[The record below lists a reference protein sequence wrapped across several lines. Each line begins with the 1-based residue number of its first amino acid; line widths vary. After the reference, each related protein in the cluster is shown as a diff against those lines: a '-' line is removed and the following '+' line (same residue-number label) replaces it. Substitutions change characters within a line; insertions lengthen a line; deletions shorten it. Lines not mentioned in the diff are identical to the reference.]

1 MFNWGDIAAQRE
13 RYGDLVREVEHDRL
27 VRQLLA
33 RHEAGARFYHRLLA
47 WLGHVLIAAGKHLQG
62 RYGNAAPISKPLAS
76 LGR

>member
-1 MFNWGDIAAQRE
+1 MYNWLDIVAQRQH
-13 RYGDLVREVEHDRL
+13 YHDLVREVEHDRL

-33 RHEAGARFYHRLLA
+33 RHETGARFYHRLLA
-47 WLGHVLIAAGKHLQG
+47 WLGRVLIAAGKHLQG